1 MKNLVFDFNDTNEE
15 TSNRNGRAITRTL
28 IENCAEKKK
37 RKERETIIEGFHR
50 ESCQSD

>member
-28 IENCAEKKK
+28 TEN
-37 RKERETIIEGFHR
+37 
-50 ESCQSD
+50 